1 VGTAAA
7 PAAAAAVVG
16 GDFKAAFLAE
26 IRRQK
31 KFFHGTVVAQARR
44 VDVERERVTFV
55 FGPNHKALRVQLE
68 QSRGWL
74 ETLASEIAGRKVTVI
89 GLEGA
94 APTAPTRA
102 AAGEPTEDRQTALKA
117 RALED
122 KGVQAMLDVFG
133 AEIKNVEEM

>member
-1 VGTAAA
+1 
-7 PAAAAAVVG
+7 VVG
-16 GDFKAAFLAE
+16 GGFRDAFLAE
-26 IRRQK
+26 IKRQK
-31 KFFHGTVVAQARR
+31 KFFHGTVVAQALR
-44 VDVERERVTFV
+44 VDAERDRVTFV
-55 FGPNHKALRVQLE
+55 FGPSHRALRVQLE

-89 GLEGA
+89 GLEG
-94 APTAPTRA
+94 TAPAGPVRA
-102 AAGEPTEDRQTALKA
+102 AAAGPGEDRQTALKA